1 MADAVI
7 QLTGPL
13 VLGYQ
18 FNWGLYGVLATQL
31 YTYHQAGFQDN
42 RLIKSI
48 VHGLFVLETLQLIM
62 ATHDSFH
69 TLALGWGNDGD
80 LLNVWLS
87 WFDLPV
93 LTGITSATIQCF
105 YAWRLYILSKSL
117 VLVITIAAIALV
129 QGSAAMA
136 EGIQIFISQNV
147 PGTQDDTF
155 KTTAV
160 CVLTMLGGY
169 ILTRPQ
175 VWLGGTA
182 LCDIIICCAMFYFLS
197 KSRTGFRATDSL
209 LNKLIRITIETGM
222 LTAIIAIIEL
232 TLFLTFKH
240 NFYHVVPAF
249 MLSKLYSNSFLVLLN
264 SRKSTSKQST
274 TSDTFHSLPEFS
286 ASREANRTGAMKV
299 DLAHRTSSDDIGM
312 VSFSETENL
321 NKQGNPPHDR
331 ALCDV

>member
-1 MADAVI
+1 
-7 QLTGPL
+7 
-13 VLGYQ
+13 
-18 FNWGLYGVLATQL
+18 
-31 YTYHQAGFQDN
+31 TYHQAGFQDN
-42 RLIKSI
+42 RLIKPI
-48 VHGLFVLETLQLIM
+48 VYGLFVLETLQLIM

-80 LLNVWLS
+80 LLDVWLS

-117 VLVITIAAIALV
+117 VLAITIAAIALV

-160 CVLTMLGGY
+160 C
-169 ILTRPQ
+169 

-232 TLFLTFKH
+232 ILFLTFKH

-286 ASREANRTGAMKV
+286 TSREANRTGAMKV

-312 VSFSETENL
+312 VSFSETEVRTPNCL
-321 NKQGNPPHDR
+321 PP
-331 ALCDV
+331 ALTHAFL

>member
-18 FNWGLYGVLATQL
+18 FNWGLYGVLSTQL

-48 VHGLFVLETLQLIM
+48 VYGLFVLETLQLIM

-69 TLALGWGNDGD
+69 TLALGWGNVED
-80 LLNVWLS
+80 LLDVWLS

-117 VLVITIAAIALV
+117 VLAITIAAIALV

-136 EGIQIFISQNV
+136 EGIQIYISQNV

-155 KTTAV
+155 KTTA
-160 CVLTMLGGY
+160 
-169 ILTRPQ
+169 

-274 TSDTFHSLPEFS
+274 TSDTFNSLPEFS

-331 ALCDV
+331 VLCDV